1 MTFTEDFVPD
11 DGQDLDGSEYPTAF
25 GITFTPMVGGII
37 CGIIGIVG
45 AGYLLMTQVLPAQ
58 QSYKQLL
65 TTKQEKEALLEKQ
78 KSSDAQKQIKK
89 LEAELKQVEELKPKI
104 LELFSKEEGLDTLLL
119 DLYRFVEAKKASL
132 ISFEPQKPDQNEGP
146 IIKDGSLG
154 TLVDGK
160 LKHQKIELEFEG
172 TFGQIQS
179 ILQKIEQQQ
188 SLLLIKD
195 FKSEIKKRP
204 TYLFNIKERKVMP
217 QGQTKLKTSFILE
230 VILPL
235 SDKELKEEAAKA
247 KEETKK

>member
-11 DGQDLDGSEYPTAF
+11 DGQDLEGSEYPTAF
-25 GITFTPMVGGII
+25 GITVTPMVGGII

-58 QSYKQLL
+58 QSYKELL
-65 TTKQEKEALLEKQ
+65 TTKQEKEAVLEKE
-78 KSSDAQKQIKK
+78 KTSDSQKQIKK
-89 LEAELKQVEELKPKI
+89 LEAELKQVEQLKPKI

-119 DLYRFVEAKKASL
+119 DLYGFVKSKRASL
-132 ISFEPQKPDQNEGP
+132 ISFEPEKPDQKEGP

-160 LKHQKIELEFEG
+160 LKRQNIELEFEG
-172 TFGQIQS
+172 TFAQIQA

-195 FKSEIKKRP
+195 FKSEVTEEP
-204 TYLFNIKERKVMP
+204 TYLFNIKERKVETK
-217 QGQTKLKTSFILE
+217 GQTKLKTTFILE

-235 SDKELKEEAAKA
+235 SNEELEKEAAKTQ
-247 KEETKK
+247 EEKKK